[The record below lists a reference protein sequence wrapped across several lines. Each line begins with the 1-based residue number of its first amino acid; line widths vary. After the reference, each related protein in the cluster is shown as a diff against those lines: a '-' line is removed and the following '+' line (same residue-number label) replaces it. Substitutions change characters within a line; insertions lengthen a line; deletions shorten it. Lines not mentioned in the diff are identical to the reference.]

1 MRRAISKITRTPKAL
16 PPQPD
21 TEWEEK
27 TTDEA
32 KSLSF
37 RTNYFDFQNF
47 EE

>member
-1 MRRAISKITRTPKAL
+1 MRRAISKLERTAKVL
-16 PPQPD
+16 PLQPD

-32 KSLSF
+32 ATLSLC
-37 RTNYFDFQNF
+37 TKYFDFQSF